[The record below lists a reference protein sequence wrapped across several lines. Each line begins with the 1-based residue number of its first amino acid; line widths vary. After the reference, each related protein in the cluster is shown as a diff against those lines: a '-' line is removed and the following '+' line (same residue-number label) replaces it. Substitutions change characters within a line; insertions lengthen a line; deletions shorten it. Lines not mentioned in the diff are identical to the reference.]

1 MLLSVILLSPAA
13 GQQCI
18 KAQGS
23 SPVTAPQPLPVLCS
37 SAFPEKSRAFFFG
50 FPLQS
55 QPRMKSTNLFFL
67 FLDRIFET
75 TAASGAVHSA
85 APQSLEMLQK
95 EHAPGLQNAFL
106 PYANACSCQ
115 GCTGDWSSLCPQL
128 ASVSQGCSQHFH
140 KEKAARNCKGLIVH
154 GTFGINLCLWEDS
167 CTHNKVLE
175 S

>member
-23 SPVTAPQPLPVLCS
+23 SPVAAPQPLPVLCS
-37 SAFPEKSRAFFFG
+37 SAFPRA
-50 FPLQS
+50 LQS

-154 GTFGINLCLWEDS
+154 GTFGISLCLWEDS

-175 S
+175 SY